1 MPAMTATITD
11 KPSRSRSL
19 RTPLGDMMKFEVLIN
34 EKSQVWIFHDT
45 ILPGRLAWVEF
56 DPVRGVL
63 ELISHDMRHGI
74 LYANV
79 PAGLHARMR
88 AANMAYL
95 YLTDGDKITGFQKAP
110 MQIRK
115 Q

>member
-1 MPAMTATITD
+1 MPAMTATITND
-11 KPSRSRSL
+11 LPPARSL
-19 RTPLGDMMKFEVLIN
+19 RTPLGDVMKFEVLIN

-45 ILPGRLAWVEF
+45 VLPGRLAWVEF

-74 LYANV
+74 LYADV
-79 PAGLHARMR
+79 PPGLHARMR

-95 YLTDGDKITGFQKAP
+95 YLTDGDKIAGFQKAP